1 LNISEKYNRNLIES
15 SPDPFVAIGTNG
27 IITDV
32 NTAAENA
39 TGIPRE
45 KLIGSVFSEYLTEP
59 EKAVAGFQQVL
70 REGKVF
76 NVELNLKHSSGY
88 TTPVLYNAS
97 LYKDDEGKIV
107 GVITISR
114 DISAIRKYENEL
126 IHLRNHIE
134 QIAEQKAK
142 ELVIANKELIFHKI
156 EKADRAAEL
165 LIANR
170 ELAFQNQEKD
180 KRASE
185 LANANK
191 ELLLQIIMR
200 KNSEEELMQQKEYL
214 EISNKKIAHLLKQS
228 INVISKI
235 GELRDVYTAGHQ
247 NKVAELAIAIAREM
261 ELPDETIQNISYGAL
276 IHDIGKIYIPSDILN
291 KPGKI
296 SNLEYQI
303 LQTHVERSYD
313 VVKEIDFSPQIP
325 TMIYQ
330 HHERLDGSGYP
341 LGLTSDQIII
351 ESRILAVA
359 DVVEA
364 MSAHRPYRASLGI
377 DAALVE
383 ISTNKGSKF
392 DSDVVD
398 ICIKLFREQGF
409 AFTCKLI

>member
-1 LNISEKYNRNLIES
+1 
-15 SPDPFVAIGTNG
+15 
-27 IITDV
+27 
-32 NTAAENA
+32 
-39 TGIPRE
+39 
-45 KLIGSVFSEYLTEP
+45 
-59 EKAVAGFQQVL
+59 
-70 REGKVF
+70 
-76 NVELNLKHSSGY
+76 
-88 TTPVLYNAS
+88 
-97 LYKDDEGKIV
+97 
-107 GVITISR
+107 
-114 DISAIRKYENEL
+114 
-126 IHLRNHIE
+126 
-134 QIAEQKAK
+134 
-142 ELVIANKELIFHKI
+142 
-156 EKADRAAEL
+156 
-165 LIANR
+165 
-170 ELAFQNQEKD
+170 
-180 KRASE
+180 
-185 LANANK
+185 
-191 ELLLQIIMR
+191 
-200 KNSEEELMQQKEYL
+200 MQQKEYL

-325 TMIYQ
+325 MMIYQ